1 MKLPNGF
8 GSVYKLS
15 GNRRNPWCARKTT
28 GWNDKGHPV
37 YKFVGYYKTRKDAL
51 TALAEF
57 NKDPYDLHHDTITFQ
72 EVFDLWSAEHFP
84 KVSESNIRGYN
95 VSYKICADLY
105 NMRMT
110 DIKLDHLQKVADQS
124 GKHTPTLKK
133 LKNMLGLMWDYC
145 VKHEILPPDKRQI
158 VSYLD
163 ITKGGN
169 PNKLDRT
176 VFSRE
181 EINLLWSAVDQD
193 SRYQIPLFLI
203 YTGLRIGE
211 MYNLKKCDIS
221 LSDHVFQVTEAK
233 TQAGVREVPI
243 ADKIAEIVK
252 FRIFSTESDYLFCD
266 NEGKKFT
273 DKFFRDHWWKP
284 TMQDL
289 QMSHLPHDT
298 RHTCVSLLTEA
309 HVDERII
316 KQIVGHK
323 GIGVT
328 QAVYTHLNRDVKLEA
343 INRI

>member
-28 GWNDKGHPV
+28 GWNDKGQPV

-57 NKDPYDLHHDTITFQ
+57 NKDPYDLHHSTITFK
-72 EVFDLWSAEHFP
+72 EVFDLWSAEHYP
-84 KVSESNIRGYN
+84 NVSESNIRGYK

-145 VKHEILPPDKRQI
+145 VKHEILSADKRQI
-158 VSYLD
+158 VRYLD

-169 PNKLDRT
+169 PNKLNRT

-181 EINLLWSAVDQD
+181 EIDLLWSVADQD
-193 SRYQIPLFLI
+193 PRYQIPLFLI

-211 MYNLKKCDIS
+211 MYNLKKTDIS

-243 ADKIAEIVK
+243 ADKIAQIVK
-252 FRIFSTESDYLFCD
+252 FRFFSTESDYLFCN

-273 DKFFRDHWWKP
+273 DKFFRDHWWIPMMK
-284 TMQDL
+284 DL

-328 QAVYTHLNRDVKLEA
+328 QAVYTHLNRDIKLEA